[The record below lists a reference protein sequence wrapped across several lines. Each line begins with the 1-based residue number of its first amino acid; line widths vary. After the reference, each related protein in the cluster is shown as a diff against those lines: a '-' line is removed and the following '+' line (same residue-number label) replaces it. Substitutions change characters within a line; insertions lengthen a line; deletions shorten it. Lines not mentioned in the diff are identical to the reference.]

1 MSAKAP
7 SLRLLPLRCP
17 NCADDIG
24 IGYMDA
30 LFFCR
35 RCLTL
40 WDERGGK
47 LEKREVRF
55 VGKSDT
61 TPYYIPFWT
70 YGLTVDTRMGRIEDF
85 HGYIRHIAF
94 ARSIDFV
101 ENHPLKLYILA
112 ALTRTEPH
120 RLNFSKKFTYKQS
133 VLKRSDPRNGHI
145 WGPVVNEAAARN
157 YSKIVF
163 LSTLSEARKN
173 SIDFVSSL
181 KINLTDPILSF
192 IPFKEDGTY
201 YREETTRIAI
211 SKRLI
216 SEDPRV
222 LSP

>member
-1 MSAKAP
+1 MAKAP

-24 IGYMDA
+24 IGSMDA

-35 RCLTL
+35 RCLAL
-40 WDERGGK
+40 WDEREGK
-47 LEKREVRF
+47 LEKRDVQF
-55 VGKSDT
+55 IGKTDL

-70 YGLTVDTRMGRIEDF
+70 YGLAVDTRMGRIEDF

-101 ENHPLKLYILA
+101 ENHPLKLHVLA

-120 RLNFSKKFTYKQS
+120 RLTISRRFTYKQV
-133 VLKRSDPRNGHI
+133 VLERSEPRNGYI
-145 WGPVVNEAAARN
+145 WGPVVGEAAAKN

-163 LSTLSEARKN
+163 LSTLSEARR
-173 SIDFVSSL
+173 SSVEFVSSL
-181 KINLTDPILSF
+181 EIHLADPILSF
-192 IPFKEDGTY
+192 IPFREDGAY
-201 YREETTRIAI
+201 FREGKSQIAV
-211 SKRLI
+211 SKGLI
-216 SEDPRV
+216 AEKPKV